1 MKYLITFIVGFVIG
15 FFLKGIFTNPT
26 QVVVQDHR
34 IDSIYL
40 IKDSL
45 VQEIDTIYYQLEEN
59 NSKYEE
65 DLSTIISNTVSE
77 DYVFFRDYIN
87 ANRSRLDSIQTD
99 LYNLKYE

>member
-1 MKYLITFIVGFVIG
+1 MKYLITFIVGFVIC

-40 IKDSL
+40 IKDSI
-45 VQEIDTIYYQLEEN
+45 VKEIDTIYYQLEEN

-77 DYVFFRDYIN
+77 DYIFFRDYIKS
-87 ANRSRLDSIQTD
+87 NRTRLDSINNS
-99 LYNLKYE
+99 YWIKVY